1 MIYQLQSS
9 LFSPL
14 FDAITEGERKI
25 KTSGLWGSSEA
36 FFLSRLA
43 REGRSFCAVAPSY
56 AQADRFYRELRF
68 FLELDSTPA
77 HPAPELLFFPPWDI
91 LPYEPS
97 TPRPDWI
104 AQRLAALH
112 RLTQHPGGS
121 IVTSIEAF
129 LQKVVSK
136 TLLQERTFTLQ
147 TGETL
152 SKEALIER
160 LYQGGYTVVGSVMQ
174 PGELAFRGGIVDLF
188 PPTVPNPVR
197 IEFFGDQIEAIRTFD
212 PETQKSVSPS
222 DAVEVILGRENLF
235 DPNFYRIPLTE
246 YFSPHTLLI
255 LDEPDEVIQKG
266 KRFLDEVE
274 EGSLF
279 AARRNPK
286 YPKIDELYLP
296 LSFLAEAGSGRTTLD
311 LESLS
316 LRPERGAK
324 RFAFDVRS
332 LPSLGLGRPGQP
344 FSEVVS
350 TLDILRRDHL
360 VLVTVRNETQLA
372 RFKHLFSDHD
382 LPWTMWDPEQGAAAA
397 FPAPIYLTV
406 GTVTEG
412 FSIPESKIAFLTEEA
427 LTGRA
432 GAATQPRRRATS
444 RDGKAKE
451 ARSGFLSSFDD
462 LKPLDYVVH
471 LDHGIGRYIGLKRLS
486 IRQQERAPTYD
497 SDFLVLEYAGK
508 DKVYVPLNS
517 LHLVQRY
524 VGLEGHPPR
533 VDSLGGTQWA
543 KTKSKVRGEIQR
555 MAEDLLQLY
564 AEREVVQGHPFAT
577 PPSLS
582 EEFAAAF
589 EYEETPDQLRAI
601 EEVLA
606 DMEKPKPMD
615 RLVCGDVGYGKTE
628 VAMRAAFEAVMD
640 NKQVAVIVPTT
651 LLAQQHYQTFSK
663 RFAPFPVRVE
673 VLSRFRSRKEQKTII
688 GDLQTGAVD
697 IVIGTHRLL
706 QKDIQ
711 FRDLGLVVID
721 EEHRFGVRHK
731 EKLKQLR
738 KQIDV
743 LTLTATPIPRTLQ
756 MALAQVRDLSV
767 IETAPADRLA
777 IRTILA
783 PFDPTIIREA
793 IFREL
798 VRGGQ
803 VFFVHNRVHNIEQIG
818 KFLSELVPEARIG
831 VAHGQMR
838 EHVLE
843 EVMLKFQAK
852 EYNLL
857 LTTTIIESGIDI
869 PSANTIIINDAD
881 RFGLAEL
888 YQLRG
893 RVGRSGEQ
901 AYAYLLVR
909 EGRILTEEARQRLQ
923 AIQEF
928 TELGSGFRI
937 AARDLEIRGAGNLL
951 GQEQS
956 GQIAAV
962 GFELYLK
969 MIDDAVRQLRGTP
982 AVKEIDPSLQ
992 FQISAYIPDQY
1003 IPDTYQRLSIYKRL
1017 SGCEEAEEID
1027 AMRAELED
1035 RYGPLPEPVVHLLQ
1049 LLQLKVMAKALRIL
1063 KIEEKERVLSFA
1075 FDESAQVTEND
1086 LLRLLNTFKDR
1097 IHFTSHFSFEI
1108 RIENRGWEDLF
1119 LDTAHCL
1126 STLRKE
1132 KK

>member
-9 LFSPL
+9 LFSPV
-14 FDAITEGERKI
+14 FEAIGEGERKI

-43 REGRSFCAVAPSY
+43 REGKSFCAVAPSY

-68 FLELDSTPA
+68 FLELDATPE

-104 AQRLAALH
+104 AQRLATLH
-112 RLTQHPGGS
+112 RLIEHPDALL
-121 IVTSIEAF
+121 VTSVEAF

-136 TLLQERTFTLQ
+136 PLLQERTFALH
-147 TGETL
+147 TGESL
-152 SKEALIER
+152 SKESLIER
-160 LYQGGYTVVGSVMQ
+160 LYQGGYEVVGSVTQ

-188 PPTVPNPVR
+188 PPASPRPIR
-197 IEFFGDQIEAIRTFD
+197 IELFGDQIESIRTFD
-212 PETQKSVSPS
+212 PESQKSIEPADSVQ
-222 DAVEVILGRENLF
+222 VILGRENLF
-235 DPNFYRIPLTE
+235 DPNFYRISLIE
-246 YFSPHTLLI
+246 YLAPNTLLI

-266 KRFLDEVE
+266 TRFLEEVE
-274 EGSLF
+274 EGALF

-286 YPKIDELYLP
+286 YPKADELYLP
-296 LSFLAEAGSGRTTLD
+296 LASLADAGSGRTALD

-324 RFAFDVRS
+324 RFSFDIRS

-344 FSEVVS
+344 FSEVAG

-382 LPWTMWDPEQGAAAA
+382 LPWTMWDPAQAPAAT
-397 FPAPIYLTV
+397 FPTPIYLTI

-432 GAATQPRRRATS
+432 GAVAPTRRRAAS
-444 RDGKAKE
+444 REGKAKE
-451 ARSGFLSSFDD
+451 ARTGFLASFED

-486 IRQQERAPTYD
+486 IRQQERAPAYD

-524 VGLEGHPPR
+524 TGLEGHPPR
-533 VDSLGGTQWA
+533 VDHLGGTQWA
-543 KTKSKVRGEIQR
+543 KTKARVEGEIKQ
-555 MAEDLLQLY
+555 MTEELLQLY
-564 AEREVVQGHPFAT
+564 AEREVVQGHAFAT

-589 EYEETPDQLRAI
+589 EYEETPDQMRAI

-651 LLAQQHYQTFSK
+651 LLAQQHFQTFTK

-673 VLSRFRSRKEQKTII
+673 VLSRFRSRKEQKAIL

-697 IVIGTHRLL
+697 ILIGTHRLL

-738 KQIDV
+738 KQVDV

-777 IRTILA
+777 IRTILS

-803 VFFVHNRVHNIEQIG
+803 VFFIHNRVHNIEQIG

-937 AARDLEIRGAGNLL
+937 AARDLEIRGSGNLL

-969 MIDDAVRQLRGTP
+969 MIDDAVRQMRGTP
-982 AVKEIDPSLQ
+982 AVKEVEPTLQ
-992 FQISAYIPDQY
+992 FQLSAFIPDPY

-1017 SGCEEAEEID
+1017 SSCEEAAEVD
-1027 AMRAELED
+1027 ALRAELED
-1035 RYGPLPEPVVHLLQ
+1035 RYGPLPQPVGHLLQ
-1049 LLQLKVMAKALRIL
+1049 ILHLKVMAKALRIL
-1063 KIEEKERVLSFA
+1063 KIEERERALSFV

-1086 LLRLLNTFKDR
+1086 LLRLLNVFKDR

-1108 RIENRGWEDLF
+1108 QVKNRGWEDLF
-1119 LDTAHCL
+1119 LDVAHCL
-1126 STLRKE
+1126 STLQKG

>member
-14 FDAITEGERKI
+14 FEAITEGERKI

-43 REGRSFCAVAPSY
+43 REGRPFCVVAPSY
-56 AQADRFYRELRF
+56 AQADRFYRELRY
-68 FLELDSTPA
+68 FLELDATA
-77 HPAPELLFFPPWDI
+77 EHPSPELLFFPPWDI

-104 AQRLAALH
+104 AQRLATLH
-112 RLTQHPGGS
+112 RLTQNPGAS
-121 IVTSIEAF
+121 LVTSIEAF

-136 TLLQERTFTLQ
+136 PFLQERTFTLQ
-147 TGETL
+147 VGESL

-160 LYQGGYTVVGSVMQ
+160 LYQGGYEVVGSVTQ
-174 PGELAFRGGIVDLF
+174 PGELAFRGGIVDLS
-188 PPTVPNPVR
+188 PPTSPRPIR
-197 IEFFGDQIEAIRTFD
+197 IEFFGDQIESIRTFD
-212 PETQKSVSPS
+212 PETQKSIGPADS
-222 DAVEVILGRENLF
+222 VEVILGRENLF
-235 DPNFYRIPLTE
+235 DPNFYRISLTE
-246 YFSPHTLLI
+246 YLSPHTLLVM
-255 LDEPDEVIQKG
+255 DEPDEVIQKG
-266 KRFLDEVE
+266 KRFVEEVE

-286 YPKIDELYLP
+286 YPKVDELYLP
-296 LSFLAEAGSGRTTLD
+296 LAFLADAGSGRTTVD

-324 RFAFDVRS
+324 RFAFDIRS

-344 FSEVVS
+344 FTEVVS

-382 LPWTMWDPEQGAAAA
+382 LPWTMWDPEQGPAAA
-397 FPAPIYLTV
+397 FPTPIYLTV

-412 FSIPESKIAFLTEEA
+412 FSIPETKIAFLTEEA
-427 LTGRA
+427 LTGRS
-432 GAATQPRRRATS
+432 GAATQTRRRATT

-451 ARSGFLSSFDD
+451 ARAGFLSSFED

-486 IRQQERAPTYD
+486 IRQQERAPAYD

-543 KTKSKVRGEIQR
+543 KTKSKVQGDVQR

-606 DMEKPKPMD
+606 DMERPKPMD

-640 NKQVAVIVPTT
+640 NKQVAVVVPTT

-673 VLSRFRSRKEQKTII
+673 VLSRFRSRKEQKAILE
-688 GDLQTGAVD
+688 DLKTGAVD
-697 IVIGTHRLL
+697 ILIGTHRLL

-767 IETAPADRLA
+767 IETPPADRLA

-818 KFLSELVPEARIG
+818 KFLTELVPEARIG

-869 PSANTIIINDAD
+869 PSANTMIINDAD

-937 AARDLEIRGAGNLL
+937 AARDLEIRGSGNLL

-982 AVKEIDPSLQ
+982 AVKEIEPSLQ
-992 FQISAYIPDQY
+992 FQISAFIPDPY

-1017 SGCEEAEEID
+1017 SGCEETVEID
-1027 AMRAELED
+1027 AIRAELED

-1049 LLQLKVMAKALRIL
+1049 VLQLKVMARKLRIL
-1063 KIEEKERVLSFA
+1063 KIDEKERVLSFV

-1108 RIENRGWEDLF
+1108 RIKNRGWEDLF
-1119 LDTAHCL
+1119 LDVAHCL
-1126 STLRKE
+1126 STLQKGKE
-1132 KK
+1132 

>member
-1 MIYQLQSS
+1 MIHQLQSP
-9 LFSPL
+9 LFSPVL
-14 FDAITEGERKI
+14 EAIGEGTTKI

-36 FFLSRLA
+36 FFLSRVV
-43 REGRSFCAVAPSY
+43 REGRSFCLVAPSH
-56 AQADRFYRELRF
+56 AQAERFHRELRF
-68 FLELDSTPA
+68 FLDLDAAA
-77 HPAPELLFFPPWDI
+77 HPPSEILFFPPWDI

-104 AQRLAALH
+104 AQRLATLH
-112 RLTQHPGGS
+112 RLTENPTAS
-121 IVTSIEAF
+121 VITSVEAF

-136 TLLQERTFTLQ
+136 SVIQERTFTLR

-152 SKEALIER
+152 SKETLIER
-160 LYQGGYTVVGSVMQ
+160 LYQGGYEVVTSVTQ
-174 PGELAFRGGIVDLF
+174 PGELAFRGGIVDLST
-188 PPTVPNPVR
+188 PGAPQPVR
-197 IEFFGDQIEAIRTFD
+197 IEFFGDEIESIRTFD
-212 PETQKSVSPS
+212 PETQKSISPIDS
-222 DAVEVILGRENLF
+222 VQVILGRENLF
-235 DPNFYRIPLTE
+235 DPNFYRIPLID
-246 YFSPHTLLI
+246 YFPAGALLV
-255 LDEPDEVIQKG
+255 LDEPDEVLQKG
-266 KRFLDEVE
+266 KRFLEEVE
-274 EGSLF
+274 EGALF

-286 YPKIDELYLP
+286 YPKTDELYLP
-296 LSFLAEAGSGRTTLD
+296 LDFLLEADPGRTRLD

-316 LRPERGAK
+316 LRQERNAR
-324 RFAFDVRS
+324 RFSFDVRS
-332 LPSLGLGRPGQP
+332 IPSLGLGRPGQP
-344 FSEVVS
+344 FSEVMQ

-360 VLVTVRNETQLA
+360 VVVAVRNETQLA

-382 LPWTMWDPEQGAAAA
+382 LPWGLWDPGQGAAAT
-397 FPAPIYLTV
+397 FPLPIYLTIGAV
-406 GTVTEG
+406 SEG
-412 FSIPESKIAFLTEEA
+412 FSIPEIKIAFLTEEA
-427 LTGRA
+427 LMGRA
-432 GAATQPRRRATS
+432 GAAPTRRTS
-444 RDGKAKE
+444 SRRTKHKA
-451 ARSGFLSSFDD
+451 SGAGLLSSFED
-462 LKPLDYVVH
+462 LKPNDYIVH
-471 LDHGIGRYIGLKRLS
+471 LDHGIGRYVGLKRLS
-486 IRQQERAPTYD
+486 IRQQERAPAYD
-497 SDFLVLEYAGK
+497 SDFLVLEYAAK

-524 VGLEGHPPR
+524 IGPEGNPPR
-533 VDSLGGTQWA
+533 LDRLGGTQWA
-543 KTKSKVRGEIQR
+543 KTKSRVQKEVQQI
-555 MAEDLLQLY
+555 AEELLQLY
-564 AEREVVQGHPFAT
+564 AEREVVKGHPFAP

-601 EEVLA
+601 EEVLS
-606 DMEKPKPMD
+606 DMEQPKPMD

-628 VAMRAAFEAVMD
+628 VAMRAAFQAVME
-640 NKQVAVIVPTT
+640 NKQVAMLVPTT
-651 LLAQQHYQTFSK
+651 LLAQQHYQNFAN
-663 RFAPFPVRVE
+663 RFASFPVRVE
-673 VLSRFRSRKEQKTII
+673 VLSRFRSRKEQKEVVAE
-688 GDLQTGAVD
+688 LQKGGVD
-697 IVIGTHRLL
+697 ILIGTHRLL
-706 QKDIQ
+706 QKDIH
-711 FRDLGLVVID
+711 FRDLGLVIID
-721 EEHRFGVRHK
+721 EEHRFGVRAK
-731 EKLKQLR
+731 ERLKQLR
-738 KQIDV
+738 KQVDV

-756 MALAQVRDLSV
+756 MALAQVRNLSV
-767 IETAPADRLA
+767 IETPPADRLA

-818 KFLSELVPEARIG
+818 RFLADLVPEAKIA

-838 EHVLE
+838 EPLLE

-869 PSANTIIINDAD
+869 PSANTMIINDAD

-893 RVGRSGEQ
+893 RVGRSDEQ

-909 EGRILTEEARQRLQ
+909 EGRMLTEEARQRLQ

-969 MIDDAVRQLRGTP
+969 MIEDAVQRIKGV
-982 AVKEIDPSLQ
+982 AVEKEIEPALQ
-992 FQISAYIPDQY
+992 FQLSAFIPDIY

-1017 SGCEEAEEID
+1017 SSCEEVEEID
-1027 AMRAELED
+1027 AIRGELED

-1049 LLQLKVMAKALRIL
+1049 IIQLKTMAKALRIV
-1063 KIEEKERVLSFA
+1063 KIEEKERVLSFV
-1075 FDESAQVTEND
+1075 FDESAQITEND
-1086 LLRLLNTFKDR
+1086 LLRLMETLRNR
-1097 IHFTSHFSFEI
+1097 IHFTSHYSFEI
-1108 RIENRGWEDLF
+1108 QIKNRAWEDLF
-1119 LDTAHCL
+1119 LDVAHCL
-1126 STLRKE
+1126 STLQKG